1 MRSLFLMLGAS
12 ALTMIS
18 PAAAEAQP
26 MADMPGMNVPR
37 VSTPSPRKPAKK
49 ATRPAP
55 RNPAARPRARPAQV
69 PTTRPAPS
77 IRAPSA
83 RSGQDMSG
91 MAPGAPQ
98 EGQSAAPAAQDHSG
112 HDMSSMPGMTMPDST
127 ASAPAS
133 EMSGMDM
140 SQPDNSMA
148 KDQDMAAMPGRSEHG
163 SGGTNLAPGN
173 APAPAP
179 PSDHYADRVFGP
191 DAMADSRTRLQK
203 EHGGTKTSFVSL
215 NVAEYQFRNGED
227 GYRWDGEAWFGGDI
241 NRLTIK
247 SEGEGLIK
255 GGNIFMETA
264 EVQALYS
271 RAIDPYWNL
280 QAGVRYDFKPDPSR
294 IYATLAIQGVAPYWM
309 ETEASIFL
317 SNKGEV
323 LSRIEG
329 YYDQRITQR
338 LILQPRVEINL
349 SAQDVPETRIGAGIS
364 NVEFG
369 LRLRYELKREFA
381 PYIGISY
388 DRRLGRTADF
398 ARADGEGVSAT
409 SFVIG
414 VRTWF

>member
-1 MRSLFLMLGAS
+1 MRALFLMLGAS
-12 ALTMIS
+12 ALTVIS
-18 PAAAEAQP
+18 PAPAQAQP
-26 MADMPGMNVPR
+26 MANMPGMEVPR
-37 VSTPSPRKPAKK
+37 ASPPPPRKPAKK

-55 RNPAARPRARPAQV
+55 RNLAARPRARPAQV
-69 PTTRPAPS
+69 PTTRPAPP
-77 IRAPSA
+77 IRAPSE
-83 RSGQDMSG
+83 RSGK
-91 MAPGAPQ
+91 APGASKSAAQ
-98 EGQSAAPAAQDHSG
+98 EGKSAAPAAQDHSG
-112 HDMSSMPGMTMPDST
+112 HDMSSMPGETMPDNT
-127 ASAPAS
+127 ASAPARD
-133 EMSGMDM
+133 MSGMDM
-140 SQPDNSMA
+140 SQQDNSMS
-148 KDQDMAAMPGRSEHG
+148 KDQEMTAMPGRSDHG
-163 SGGTNLAPGN
+163 SGGTSLAPGN

-191 DAMADSRTRLQK
+191 GAMADSRTRLHK
-203 EHGGTKTSFVSL
+203 AHGGTKTSFVSL

-294 IYATLAIQGVAPYWM
+294 TYATLGIEGVATYWF
-309 ETEASIFL
+309 ETEAAIFL

-323 LSRIEG
+323 LGRIEG
-329 YYDQRITQR
+329 YYDQRITQK

-364 NVEFG
+364 NAEFG
-369 LRLRYELKREFA
+369 VRLRYELKREFA

-388 DRRLGRTADF
+388 DRRMGRTADY
-398 ARADGEGVSAT
+398 ARADGENVSAT